1 MFEDISGSIILGVLY
16 AGVAVGDGALVAEDL
31 LLAVLLLVAA
41 EEPAVLL
48 FEDELLPDVLLRDE
62 ELPDVPL
69 LERAVDEEPDDE
81 AAGLDV
87 ALGAAVALDG
97 EEAPGDD
104 AADGLADDLGDGS
117 ESLPSSK
124 YSSSPLEL
132 GFAVALAFAI
142 AALSEK
148 S

>member
-117 ESLPSSK
+117 ESLP
-124 YSSSPLEL
+124 
-132 GFAVALAFAI
+132 
-142 AALSEK
+142 
-148 S
+148 